1 MNPEF
6 SHKWTL
12 NLKISDLHSFLVNI
26 YLPVCKMFFHFKSIF
41 KNIYLKLGVILSFPR
56 QQNN

>member
-41 KNIYLKLGVILSFPR
+41 KNIYLKLGVILSFPK
-56 QQNN
+56 